1 MTTLTI
7 DYLSIEKAQVFFSSE
22 YSSFRASF
30 QVDENKDVWMDGAIE
45 HEYNRIDVTVY
56 NNAVVYV
63 TDDIVLD
70 VKLTD
75 DICREVAKLI
85 EKEI

>member
-7 DYLSIEKAQVFFSSE
+7 DYLSIENNQVFFSSE
-22 YSSFRASF
+22 YSRFRASF
-30 QVDENKDVWMDGAIE
+30 QIDENKDVWMDGAIE
-45 HEYNRIDVTVY
+45 HVYNRVDVTVY

-63 TDDIVLD
+63 TDDIILD

-75 DICREVAKLI
+75 DLCHEVAKLI